1 MTKLV
6 NINYFKLLSI
16 GISLIC
22 ASFNPASAS
31 NVPPFPRHEVNTG
44 VRDGIQVN
52 GSSHKQELAKYD
64 DFLDNTTDIQRISY
78 NGDGK
83 VVNATL
89 WLGGKLVSNLS
100 KYGAITVA
108 YGGLVD
114 VDHNPLTGKFGVDYQ
129 KEIQW
134 TINPAVWSD
143 LLVEYSSSKNYRILE
158 SNRND
163 TNFFNDDNQSFVP
176 ISLDLK
182 SLTLPSSFNVLYYAL
197 IIYNNSKMIVD
208 LTNWIS
214 IPPPQYIFSTIP
226 SPIEIRPGE
235 DKIVGVQLLSNLG
248 NPIKIINYVQ
258 FEDTSPI
265 ELHLYSDKLK
275 KGQLGTAPASIRIAV
290 PQGASVGKYTI
301 PVLVNIST
309 GSMFPSKVVNIGDLN
324 ISVPYEGY
332 NSVSTNLTVSVI
344 EALSFSERVKD
355 FWSVYGALISLVG
368 AGFAGGFSTLLFDY
382 LKSRGKNR
390 K

>member
-6 NINYFKLLSI
+6 NINYFKILSI

-22 ASFNPASAS
+22 ASFTPASAS
-31 NVPPFPRHEVNTG
+31 NVPPFPRDEVNTG

-52 GSSHKQELAKYD
+52 GSSLKQELAKYD
-64 DFLDNTTDIQRISY
+64 DFLDNATDIQRVSY

-134 TINPAVWSD
+134 TKNTPAWSD
-143 LLVEYSSSKNYRILE
+143 LLVEYSSSKNYRMLE

-197 IIYNNSKMIVD
+197 IVYNNSKMILD

-214 IPPPQYIFSTIP
+214 VPPPQYTFSTVP
-226 SPIEIRPGE
+226 SPIEIRQGE
-235 DKIVGVQLLSNLG
+235 DKIFGAQLLSNLG
-248 NPIKIINYVQ
+248 NPIKITNVQ
-258 FEDTSPI
+258 VQDTLPI
-265 ELHLYSDKLK
+265 EFHLSSDKSK
-275 KGQLGTAPASIRIAV
+275 KGQLANIPLSLRIAI
-290 PQGASVGKYTI
+290 PQETFVGKYTI

-309 GSMFPSKVVNIGDLN
+309 GSKFPSKVVNIGDLN
-324 ISVPYEGY
+324 ISVPSEGY
-332 NSVSTNLTVSVI
+332 NSLSTNLTVSVI
-344 EALSFSERVKD
+344 EALSFSDRVKD

>member
-1 MTKLV
+1 
-6 NINYFKLLSI
+6 
-16 GISLIC
+16 
-22 ASFNPASAS
+22 
-31 NVPPFPRHEVNTG
+31 
-44 VRDGIQVN
+44 
-52 GSSHKQELAKYD
+52 
-64 DFLDNTTDIQRISY
+64 
-78 NGDGK
+78 
-83 VVNATL
+83 
-89 WLGGKLVSNLS
+89 
-100 KYGAITVA
+100 
-108 YGGLVD
+108 
-114 VDHNPLTGKFGVDYQ
+114 
-129 KEIQW
+129 
-134 TINPAVWSD
+134 
-143 LLVEYSSSKNYRILE
+143 
-158 SNRND
+158 
-163 TNFFNDDNQSFVP
+163 
-176 ISLDLK
+176 
-182 SLTLPSSFNVLYYAL
+182 
-197 IIYNNSKMIVD
+197 VD

-214 IPPPQYIFSTIP
+214 IPPPQYTFSTIP
-226 SPIEIRPGE
+226 SPIEIRQGE

-265 ELHLYSDKLK
+265 ELHLNSDELK
-275 KGQLGTAPASIRIAV
+275 KGQLATAPASIRIAV

-309 GSMFPSKVVNIGDLN
+309 GSMFPSKVVNIGHLN

-368 AGFAGGFSTLLFDY
+368 AGFAGGFSTLMFDY